1 MTCRPLPGWT
11 IPLPGFALFSL
22 RDHSRSY
29 QFLAESRRLLGRAT
43 VLRYFRICYSHRC
56 GKHRQRTGSNPANVK
71 CNSDSRK
78 SHSGS
83 VEANPPPLVMDSSR
97 TLLRQQSQQAIGVYF
112 SELPLRDV
120 ISRSKSIKTTNPH
133 ATLAGTINVSL
144 RQPTRG
150 GSCHVQ
156 PPWDFETSNPLQVVN
171 LECHVM
177 AAGGGKCTS
186 AANSTTN
193 GTEELL
199 PELGVAGSE
208 YLPSGI
214 EHREELQRPSLA
226 RTQGQTMGPR
236 CRRFLRTDPPKQRQS
251 GNVLGRSTGCT
262 LAQVKA
268 TGTIGPRGRE
278 QSCPS
283 GINKNDVQDNQQRA
297 ITSDQ
302 CPVTS
307 SSAKHL
313 WLHFV
318 AQSLQAP
325 LYPFLPP
332 RPKRNSHNSSSALE
346 LA

>member
-1 MTCRPLPGWT
+1 MSCRPLPGWT

-29 QFLAESRRLLGRAT
+29 QLLAESRRLPGRAT

-71 CNSDSRK
+71 CNSDPRK

-83 VEANPPPLVMDSSR
+83 VEANTPPLVMDSSR
-97 TLLRQQSQQAIGVYF
+97 TLFRQQSQQAIGVYF

-120 ISRSKSIKTTNPH
+120 ISRSKSIKT
-133 ATLAGTINVSL
+133 
-144 RQPTRG
+144 QPTRG
-150 GSCHVQ
+150 GSCQAQ
-156 PPWDFETSNPLQVVN
+156 PPWDFETSTRLQVVN
-171 LECHVM
+171 LECHVT

-199 PELGVAGSE
+199 PELGLAGSE
-208 YLPSGI
+208 YIPSGI
-214 EHREELQRPSLA
+214 EHREELRRPSLA

-262 LAQVKA
+262 LAQVGSA
-268 TGTIGPRGRE
+268 ESR
-278 QSCPS
+278 SCES
-283 GINKNDVQDNQQRA
+283 G
-297 ITSDQ
+297 
-302 CPVTS
+302 
-307 SSAKHL
+307 
-313 WLHFV
+313 
-318 AQSLQAP
+318 
-325 LYPFLPP
+325 
-332 RPKRNSHNSSSALE
+332 
-346 LA
+346 

>member
-1 MTCRPLPGWT
+1 MSCRPLPGWT

-29 QFLAESRRLLGRAT
+29 QLLAESRRLPGRAT

-71 CNSDSRK
+71 CNSDPRK

-83 VEANPPPLVMDSSR
+83 VEANTPPLVMDSSR
-97 TLLRQQSQQAIGVYF
+97 TLFRQQSQQAIGVYF

-120 ISRSKSIKTTNPH
+120 ISRSKSIKTTNPY

-150 GSCHVQ
+150 GSCQAQ
-156 PPWDFETSNPLQVVN
+156 PPWDFETSTRLQVVN
-171 LECHVM
+171 LECHVTERVRDANAAQPAPWRPDNLT

-199 PELGVAGSE
+199 PELGLAGSE
-208 YLPSGI
+208 YIPSGI
-214 EHREELQRPSLA
+214 EHREELRRPSLA

-262 LAQVKA
+262 LAQVGSA
-268 TGTIGPRGRE
+268 ESR
-278 QSCPS
+278 SCES
-283 GINKNDVQDNQQRA
+283 G
-297 ITSDQ
+297 
-302 CPVTS
+302 
-307 SSAKHL
+307 
-313 WLHFV
+313 
-318 AQSLQAP
+318 
-325 LYPFLPP
+325 
-332 RPKRNSHNSSSALE
+332 
-346 LA
+346 